1 MVGWHRQLNG
11 REFGQILGDSEGQ
24 GGLAAAAHGITKSGM
39 QMSDNNNNPNVIQ
52 RYNPRK

>member
-24 GGLAAAAHGITKSGM
+24 GSLAAAAHGITKSGM